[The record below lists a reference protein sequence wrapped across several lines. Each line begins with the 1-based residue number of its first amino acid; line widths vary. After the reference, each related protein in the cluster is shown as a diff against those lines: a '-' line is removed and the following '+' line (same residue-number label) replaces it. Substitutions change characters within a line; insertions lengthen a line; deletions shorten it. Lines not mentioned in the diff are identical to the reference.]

1 MCYDFIVER
10 VGILDALHRPDGNGF
25 GSPALSSDA
34 GVSGGCMPGFY
45 HTKRWERVRAAVL
58 RRDGYVCQVSKRY
71 GRRVAADTV
80 HHVFPRDVFPQ
91 FEWDG
96 WNLVSVAREV
106 HEQLHDR
113 ATGELTEK
121 GRELLRRVARREGIE
136 VPARYQG

>member
-1 MCYDFIVER
+1 MLLLSNGWEQGMRCTARATMASD
-10 VGILDALHRPDGNGF
+10 RPRRPPARAF
-25 GSPALSSDA
+25 G
-34 GVSGGCMPGFY
+34 GGCMAGFY

-58 RRDGYVCQVSKRY
+58 RRDGYQCQVSRRF

-91 FEWDG
+91 FQWEP